1 VIEGIQFP
9 QQFMSDKIISEQV
22 GSEMVAIQPDRNHL
36 FPVFLK
42 LENLSLLIVG
52 GGYVGMEKL
61 SVVLQNS
68 PEARI
73 RIVATQISDE
83 IKQLVAH
90 KNKIELIERPY
101 QSSDIEAADIVI
113 AAVNDIAV
121 SAQVSQDAKDKGKLV
136 NAADKPDLCD
146 FYLGSI
152 VQKGSLKIAISTN
165 GKSPTVAKRLKEV
178 INDLIPD
185 EMESVLNNI
194 QSIRNKI
201 NGSFDEKVKQLN
213 ELTKGLVAKEA
224 IVDEPEAEEESTVE
238 ETEKPAQKHW
248 KKIATYSAAAFALML
263 IGHFIFSYIP
273 FRDITNQA
281 VGFYGTLDKN
291 FHWMVLAGFLAQLV
305 DGALGMGYG
314 VTSAAILLSTGINPA
329 AISGSIHTAE
339 MFASGASGYSHYK
352 FGNVNKKLFKIL
364 VIPGVTG
371 AIFGAILLV
380 FLGEKYSNFIRPVL
394 ASYTLFL
401 GFKILLNA
409 FRKMNQQKK
418 FKHYGPLAGLGG
430 FLDSFGGGGW
440 GPIVTTTLIT
450 KGRSPRFV
458 IGTVSLTEFFV
469 TLASA
474 FTFFTLLGVSHWQT
488 IVALILGGFIA
499 APIAAR
505 LAGKLPRKASFIL
518 LGILVIIWSLKILS
532 KLL

>member
-1 VIEGIQFP
+1 
-9 QQFMSDKIISEQV
+9 MSYKENKELLQKEAHSP
-22 GSEMVAIQPDRNHL
+22 AIGENQL

-42 LENLSLLIVG
+42 LEKLSVLIVG

-61 SVVLQNS
+61 NAVLQNS
-68 PEARI
+68 PKANI
-73 RIVATQISDE
+73 LLVAPQISNE
-83 IKQLVAH
+83 IRELAKQYPKVS
-90 KNKIELIERPY
+90 LIEKIY
-101 QSSDIEAADIVI
+101 HVNDMDHVDLVI
-113 AAVNDIAV
+113 AAVNDREV
-121 SAQVSQDAKDKGKLV
+121 SEQISMDARLKGKLV
-136 NAADKPDLCD
+136 NAADKPELCD
-146 FYLGSI
+146 FYLASV
-152 VQKGSLKIAISTN
+152 VQKGSIKIAISTN
-165 GKSPTVAKRLKEV
+165 GKSPTIAKRLKEV
-178 INDLIPD
+178 LNDMIPD
-185 EMESVLNNI
+185 EMENVLNNI
-194 QSIRNKI
+194 QVIRKNI
-201 NGSFDEKVKQLN
+201 NGSFEEKVKQLSI
-213 ELTKGLVAKEA
+213 LTSGLVAKGFEKE
-224 IVDEPEAEEESTVE
+224 ITTEEDDELDISD
-238 ETEKPAQKHW
+238 KPAQKHW
-248 KKIATYSAAAFALML
+248 KKIATYSIGSFALML

-273 FRDITNQA
+273 FRDISEQA
-281 VGFYGTLDKN
+281 TGFYQTLDKN

-314 VTSAAILLSTGINPA
+314 VTSASILLSTGINPA

-352 FGNVNKKLFKIL
+352 FGNVNKKLFKAL
-364 VIPGVTG
+364 VIPGVIG
-371 AIFGAILLV
+371 AIAGACLLV
-380 FLGEKYSNFIRPVL
+380 FLGEKYSGYIRPVL
-394 ASYTLFL
+394 ALYTLFL

-409 FRKMNQQKK
+409 FINYNQTKK

-488 IVALILGGFIA
+488 IVALIIGGFIA
-499 APIAAR
+499 APIAAK
-505 LAGKLPRKASFIL
+505 LAGKLPRKTSFIL
-518 LGILVIIWSLKILS
+518 LGILVIIWSLNILS

>member
-1 VIEGIQFP
+1 MNE
-9 QQFMSDKIISEQV
+9 KIISEPV
-22 GSEMVAIQPDRNHL
+22 NPATDAIAPAWNRL

-61 SVVLQNS
+61 TVVLQNS
-68 PEARI
+68 PAANI
-73 RIVATQISDE
+73 RIVATQISDT
-83 IKQLVAH
+83 IKQLVADN
-90 KNKIELIERPY
+90 NKIELIERPY
-101 QSSDIEAADIVI
+101 QLTDIDGADIVI
-113 AAVNDIAV
+113 VAVNDVKV
-121 SAQVSQDAKDKGKLV
+121 STQVSEDAKLKGKLV
-136 NAADKPDLCD
+136 NAADKPELCD

-165 GKSPTVAKRLKEV
+165 GKSPTIAKRLKEV
-178 INDLIPD
+178 IGDLVPD
-185 EMESVLNNI
+185 EMENVLNNI
-194 QSIRNKI
+194 QLIRNNIKG
-201 NGSFDEKVKQLN
+201 NFDEKVKQLN
-213 ELTKGLVAKEA
+213 ELTKGLVAKTPVTVEVA
-224 IVDEPEAEEESTVE
+224 AAEEEEVTE
-238 ETEKPAQKHW
+238 DTEKPDQKSW

-273 FRDITNQA
+273 FRGISDQA
-281 VGFYGTLDKN
+281 VVFYRTLDPN

-314 VTSAAILLSTGINPA
+314 VTSASILLSTGINPA

-352 FGNVNKKLFKIL
+352 FGNVNKKLFKAL
-364 VIPGVTG
+364 VIPGVIG
-371 AIFGAILLV
+371 AIAGALLLV
-380 FLGEKYSNFIRPVL
+380 FLGEKYSSYIRPIM
-394 ASYTLFL
+394 AAYTLFL
-401 GFKILLNA
+401 GVKIFLNA
-409 FRKMNQQKK
+409 FRKLNQPKK
-418 FKHYGPLAGLGG
+418 FRHYGPLAGLGG

-488 IVALILGGFIA
+488 IIALILGGFIA
-499 APIAAR
+499 APLAAR
-505 LAGKLPRKASFIL
+505 LAGKLPRKTSFIL

-532 KLL
+532 KML

>member
-1 VIEGIQFP
+1 
-9 QQFMSDKIISEQV
+9 MSENFISASASQPLA
-22 GSEMVAIQPDRNHL
+22 SIQPDSNHL

-42 LENLSLLIVG
+42 LEQLSLLIVG

-61 SVVLQNS
+61 QVVLQNS
-68 PEARI
+68 PGTRI
-73 RIVATQISDE
+73 RIVATVISDE
-83 IKQLVAH
+83 IKQLVA
-90 KNKIELIERPY
+90 NKPAIELIERPY
-101 QSSDIEAADIVI
+101 ETSDIDGADLVI
-113 AAVNDIAV
+113 AAVNDITI

-178 INDLIPD
+178 IGDLIPD
-185 EMESVLNNI
+185 EMENVLNNI
-194 QSIRNKI
+194 QQIRNKL
-201 NGSFDEKVKQLN
+201 NGNFDEKVRQLN
-213 ELTKGLVAKEA
+213 ALTQGLVAKEHIA
-224 IVDEPEAEEESTVE
+224 DTEAEEESIVE
-238 ETEKPAQKHW
+238 ETDKPEQKRW
-248 KKIATYSAAAFALML
+248 RKIATYSVAAFALML

-273 FRDITNQA
+273 FNDISHQA
-281 VGFYGTLDKN
+281 VGFYQTLDKN

-364 VIPGVTG
+364 VIPGVIG
-371 AIFGAILLV
+371 AVVGALLLV
-380 FLGEKYSNFIRPVL
+380 FLGDQYSNYIRPVL
-394 ASYTLFL
+394 ATYTLFL
-401 GFKILLNA
+401 GLKILLNA

-418 FKHYGPLAGLGG
+418 FKRYGALAGLGG

-488 IVALILGGFIA
+488 IVALILGGFLA
-499 APIAAR
+499 APIAAK

-518 LGILVIIWSLKILS
+518 LGILVILWSLKILS